1 MSMLLTELK
10 QLLDQMNLPISYR
23 EWKPGQVPELP
34 YLLYYENSSDNFY
47 ADNEVFLKKTEI
59 IVELYTNT
67 KNIREENKLEELLST
82 NKIPFDTYETYLSS
96 EQMYLKAYE
105 INI

>member
-23 EWKPGQVPELP
+23 EWKPGKVPELP

-47 ADNEVFLKKTEI
+47 ADNEVFLKKTDVI
-59 IVELYTNT
+59 IELYTNT

-82 NKIPFDTYETYLSS
+82 NKIPFDTYETHLSS

>member
-23 EWKPGQVPELP
+23 EWKPGPELP

-47 ADNEVFLKKTEI
+47 ADNEVFLKKTDVI
-59 IVELYTNT
+59 IELYTNT

-82 NKIPFDTYETYLSS
+82 NKIPFDTYETHLSS

>member
-1 MSMLLTELK
+1 MSMFLTELK

-47 ADNEVFLKKTEI
+47 ADN
-59 IVELYTNT
+59 
-67 KNIREENKLEELLST
+67 
-82 NKIPFDTYETYLSS
+82 
-96 EQMYLKAYE
+96 
-105 INI
+105 